1 MGPQRL
7 HIATTAEG
15 TVVHSRGWGGSTRR
29 PRRMARW
36 RENFGERECGQH
48 WRVER
53 VSGRCVGTNISRIFS
68 GLSIFSGLRKKTAE
82 GKAIFS
88 SHKKSSENN
97 KLFSAAIKNP
107 PKTMLFLAAFTR
119 PSKIVLVSTASS

>member
-53 VSGRCVGTNISRIFS
+53 EFRGDAWALIFQ
-68 GLSIFSGLRKKTAE
+68 GFSVAY
-82 GKAIFS
+82 
-88 SHKKSSENN
+88 
-97 KLFSAAIKNP
+97 LFSAA
-107 PKTMLFLAAFTR
+107 
-119 PSKIVLVSTASS
+119 